1 MNEGLFLL
9 LTHTINIITD
19 MFLNNDFC
27 RVKKGLEVLIFSMPI
42 LFKVQMLLDF
52 IQCNFHICLSL

>member
-27 RVKKGLEVLIFSMPI
+27 RVKKGLEILIFSMPI
-42 LFKVQMLLDF
+42 LFNVQMCFDF
-52 IQCNFHICLSL
+52 I